1 MKANAALI
9 PLLVLSAA
17 CAMPALANNSSRAL
31 SFGAESA
38 RQDLRADIATL
49 RHNIATL
56 RHIGPLR
63 NMEGKEVRGKY
74 NEYLGYILA
83 VDEGAKLAEMQ
94 IPTGAALSLP
104 TDLLVDDGDHVSVP
118 TMSRGDVLA
127 MIRKPGEHPLVEV
140 KNEL

>member
-1 MKANAALI
+1 MKANGALI

-38 RQDLRADIATL
+38 RQDLRAD
-49 RHNIATL
+49 IATL

-140 KNEL
+140 KNER

>member
-1 MKANAALI
+1 MKTNGALI
-9 PLLVLSAA
+9 PLLALSAA
-17 CAMPALANNSSRAL
+17 CAMPALANDFHPAL
-31 SFGAESA
+31 SVTAESA
-38 RQDLRADIATL
+38 SQDLRLD
-49 RHNIATL
+49 IATL

-104 TDLLVDDGDHVSVP
+104 TDLLVDDGE
-118 TMSRGDVLA
+118 TNA
-127 MIRKPGEHPLVEV
+127 
-140 KNEL
+140 N

>member
-1 MKANAALI
+1 MKANGALI
-9 PLLVLSAA
+9 PLLALSAA
-17 CAMPALANNSSRAL
+17 CAMPALANDFHPAL
-31 SFGAESA
+31 SFSAESA
-38 RQDLRADIATL
+38 RQDLRLDIATL
-49 RHNIATL
+49 RHNFGA
-56 RHIGPLR
+56 LR

-127 MIRKPGEHPLVEV
+127 MIRKPGEHPLIEV
-140 KNEL
+140 RNER

>member
-1 MKANAALI
+1 MKANGALI

-38 RQDLRADIATL
+38 RQDLRVD
-49 RHNIATL
+49 IATL

-104 TDLLVDDGDHVSVP
+104 TDLLIDDGDHVSVP

-127 MIRKPGEHPLVEV
+127 MIRKPGEHPLIEV
-140 KNEL
+140 KNER